1 MSEIFEPQNQIEK
14 QLIDARTGKISQREF
29 FQTLMETK
37 LLIGSVNP
45 LDKDLGDFCPLIFD
59 REGVPM
65 AAVFT
70 GWNRMAIHKDKIK
83 DVVEIG
89 ARELFMKV
97 AKGNGIVINPGFT
110 EGLEILPLG
119 IENLLKDF

>member
-14 QLIDARTGKISQREF
+14 QLIDVIAGKISQQEF
-29 FQTLMETK
+29 FPYLMEAK
-37 LLIGSVNP
+37 LFIGSVNP

-70 GWNRMAIHKDKIK
+70 AWDRVAIHKDKIK

-89 ARELFMKV
+89 ARDLFMKV
-97 AKGNGIVINPGFT
+97 AKGNGIVINPGFR